1 MRFGDMSRQGWSYIS
16 EVMVESVEVDWLSLI
31 PDSYFVGC
39 FFILLFLWLFLRK
52 LILLTF
58 LKHFFLNF

>member
-16 EVMVESVEVDWLSLI
+16 EVVVESVEVDWLSLI

-39 FFILLFLWLFLRK
+39 FLIFLFLWLFLRK

-58 LKHFFLNF
+58 KNIFIF

>member
-16 EVMVESVEVDWLSLI
+16 EVVVESVEVDWLSLI

-39 FFILLFLWLFLRK
+39 FLIFLFLWFFK
-52 LILLTF
+52 INFTNI
-58 LKHFFLNF
+58 LKHFYFLSF